1 MIKKIKNNPPVK
13 SVVLSPRKIKIR
25 VVGLGGGGAAIVS
38 EMAGILKG
46 VSFIAADTD
55 IKTFR
60 RVRRDVKPF
69 HFGEKITNGFGTG
82 LNPDLAQKAAIE
94 EKEKIS
100 RLFKDCDL
108 VILVGCLG
116 GGVASGAGP
125 IFAEVASEQKAITIG
140 IFTLPFSFE
149 GDKKIRL
156 AKKALASLT
165 EKLSGVIAVPNERIF
180 LLVDKKT
187 ALKKSFSLVN
197 QTFAFWIND
206 LLQVIAKPGLINID
220 FADLKAILEKRGKRL
235 FFGQAV
241 AQGPLRAEEVAK
253 NIFQSPFFDG
263 PPKNVKKILFNITG
277 GSDLG
282 IKEVETVSNAIANL
296 NPKAKIIFGI
306 TESPSCKGKIR
317 IILLAVSDDENNENN
332 EAGEK
337 VLVKAQQG
345 AGAGDKQLK
354 NKIKRKIKKQANITE
369 GEEKKPMV
377 RRSAMEVKKAD
388 EEEKD
393 REWAPEA
400 EWEVPTFLRN
410 KPE

>member
-1 MIKKIKNNPPVK
+1 MKNNLPVK
-13 SVVLSPRKIKIR
+13 TAVPSPRKIKIR

-38 EMAGILKG
+38 EMSAILKG
-46 VSFIAADTD
+46 VSFTAADTD

-60 RVRRDVKPF
+60 RIRRDVKPF

-82 LNPDLAQKAAIE
+82 LNPDLAQKAALD
-94 EKEKIS
+94 EKEKIA

-108 VILVGCLG
+108 AILVGCLG

-125 IFAEVASEQKAITIG
+125 IFAQLASEQKAITIG

-156 AKKALASLT
+156 AKKAAAALT
-165 EKLSGVIAVPNERIF
+165 EKLSGMIAVPNERIF

-206 LLQVIAKPGLINID
+206 LLQVVARPGLINID
-220 FADLKAILEKRGKRL
+220 FADLRAILEKQGKRI

-241 AQGPLRAEEVAK
+241 SQGPLRAEEIAK

-277 GSDLG
+277 GPDLG
-282 IKEVETVSNAIANL
+282 IKEVETISNAIAGL

-306 TESPSCKGKIR
+306 SEAPSCKGKIR
-317 IILLAVSDDENNENN
+317 IILLAVSDDENNDNN
-332 EAGEK
+332 EEPGK
-337 VLVKAQQG
+337 VLAKNQAAGPEKQNKGKA
-345 AGAGDKQLK
+345 
-354 NKIKRKIKKQANITE
+354 KRQIKKQNKLAE
-369 GEEKKPMV
+369 SGEKKPMV
-377 RRSAMEVKKAD
+377 RRSAIEVKKAD

-410 KPE
+410 KSE

>member
-1 MIKKIKNNPPVK
+1 VP
-13 SVVLSPRKIKIR
+13 SPRKIKIR

-38 EMAGILKG
+38 EMAVILKG
-46 VSFIAADTD
+46 VSFTAADTD

-60 RVRRDVKPF
+60 RIRRDVKPF

-94 EKEKIS
+94 EKEKIR

-125 IFAEVASEQKAITIG
+125 VFAELASEQKAITIG

-156 AKKALASLT
+156 AKKAVLSLT

-206 LLQVIAKPGLINID
+206 LLQVIARPGLINID

-235 FFGQAV
+235 FFGQAA

-277 GSDLG
+277 GADLG

-306 TESPSCKGKIR
+306 TDSPSCKGKIR
-317 IILLAVSDDENNENN
+317 IILLAVSDDENGENS
-332 EAGEK
+332 EAGERAAAKTQPGASSSEKQPK
-337 VLVKAQQG
+337 VKT
-345 AGAGDKQLK
+345 
-354 NKIKRKIKKQANITE
+354 KRKIKRQASVTE

-410 KPE
+410 KSE

>member
-1 MIKKIKNNPPVK
+1 MP
-13 SVVLSPRKIKIR
+13 SPRKIKIR

-38 EMAGILKG
+38 EMAVILKG
-46 VSFIAADTD
+46 VSFTAADTD

-60 RVRRDVKPF
+60 RIRRDVKPF

-94 EKEKIS
+94 EKEKIR

-125 IFAEVASEQKAITIG
+125 VFAELASEQKAITIG

-156 AKKALASLT
+156 AKKAVLSLT

-206 LLQVIAKPGLINID
+206 LLQVIARPGLINID

-235 FFGQAV
+235 FFGQAA

-277 GSDLG
+277 GADLG

-306 TESPSCKGKIR
+306 TDSPSCKGKIR
-317 IILLAVSDDENNENN
+317 IILLAVSDDENGENS
-332 EAGEK
+332 EAGERAAAKTQPGASSSEKQPK
-337 VLVKAQQG
+337 VKT
-345 AGAGDKQLK
+345 
-354 NKIKRKIKKQANITE
+354 KRKIKRQASVTE

-410 KPE
+410 KSE